1 MHNCIGFHAELFSA
15 GVSGVQKARLKED
28 WPLRQSKDDS
38 HPTILDCESYTNNLL
53 FGWKHLKVH
62 IRALEFFARIAFDGQ
77 GESCGNALAGHQL
90 SDMIMRFEY
99 CLAFVVHYRDP

>member
-1 MHNCIGFHAELFSA
+1 MVFHAKVLSA
-15 GVSGVQKARLKED
+15 VICGVQEARLKEER
-28 WPLRQSKDDS
+28 PLWQRKDDS
-38 HPTILDCESYTNNLL
+38 HPTILDCESYTNNLS
-53 FGWKHLKVH
+53 FGWEHLEVH
-62 IRALEFFARIAFDGQ
+62 IRALNFFARDAFDGQ

>member
-1 MHNCIGFHAELFSA
+1 MKFYTDALSA
-15 GVSGVQKARLKED
+15 GNGVQEASIKAERPLRLKKGHV
-28 WPLRQSKDDS
+28 Q
-38 HPTILDCESYTNNLL
+38 PTMLNCVHHAKKSMIE
-53 FGWKHLKVH
+53 WEHLEVH
-62 IRALEFFARIAFDGQ
+62 IRTLNFFARDAFEGQ